1 MISLPRSLTAC
12 ILQLAI
18 TSALVLTLIDQWQTV
33 PPSPTEPAITP
44 VVPASSPPQSATLS
58 PLADSA
64 AILSRPLFNASRR
77 PVASVN
83 AIRRDIGRA
92 DLSDWRLTGIIAGG
106 SVSVALF
113 FNDNDNK
120 AIRLGMQLDGWTLTR
135 IETTSVTLTSGD
147 QKIRLQLHKTDER

>member
-12 ILQLAI
+12 VLQLAI
-18 TSALVLTLIDQWQTV
+18 TSTLVLTLLDQSQTAAL
-33 PPSPTEPAITP
+33 SPTEPAIMP
-44 VVPASSPPQSATLS
+44 VTPASSSPLSTTLP

-77 PVASVN
+77 PIASVN
-83 AIRRDIGRA
+83 EIRRNIGRS

-106 SVSVALF
+106 QVSVAMF
-113 FNDNDNK
+113 FNDDDSK
-120 AIRLGMQLDGWTLTR
+120 AIRLGMQLDGWTLTE

-147 QKIRLQLHKTDER
+147 QKILLQLHNTDES